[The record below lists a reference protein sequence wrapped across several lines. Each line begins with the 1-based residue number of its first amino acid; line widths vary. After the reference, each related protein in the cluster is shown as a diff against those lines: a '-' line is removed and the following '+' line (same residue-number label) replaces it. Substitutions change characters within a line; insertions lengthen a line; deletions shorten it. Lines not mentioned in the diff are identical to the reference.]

1 MLQSN
6 PVLSGQEDLFR
17 SRLDTMI
24 FLSHRLVRLCGLVD
38 WSGLE
43 SFYRQYY
50 CADNGRPGYSIR
62 LMCGLFLLREIEGVS
77 DETVCERWEEN
88 PYWQGQ
94 CPQEI

>member
-6 PVLSGQEDLFR
+6 PVVSGQEDLFR
-17 SRLDTMI
+17 SRLENMI
-24 FLSHRLVRLCGLVD
+24 DRGHRLVRLCGLVD

-62 LMCGLFLLREIEGVS
+62 LMCGWCLASQVAAQAIASPSTSPKL
-77 DETVCERWEEN
+77 
-88 PYWQGQ
+88 
-94 CPQEI
+94 